1 MTTPIPRKRKSR
13 ARQKPVPLA
22 TSVAT
27 APQINVFALP
37 AYVPEPGRSVRPGAD
52 DHLKVQSRGYRT

>member
-1 MTTPIPRKRKSR
+1 MTHEIPRKRKSR
-13 ARQKPVPLA
+13 ARQKPEPLT

-37 AYVPEPGRSVRPGAD
+37 PYEPNPVRSVRPGAD
-52 DHLKVQSRGYRT
+52 NHLKVQSRGART

>member
-1 MTTPIPRKRKSR
+1 MTEAIPRKRKSR
-13 ARQKPVPLA
+13 ARQKPEPLC

-37 AYVPEPGRSVRPGAD
+37 AYVPEPTRSMRSGAD
-52 DHLKVQSRGYRT
+52 DHLKVQSRGDRT